1 MIHAPCPYVALHG
14 VAPSYEH
21 LRVFDCACYPNL
33 SAQAPHKLAPQ
44 ATRCVFLR
52 YSADHKGYRC
62 LDLST
67 NNIIISRHVV
77 FYEEDFPFTTSSRLT
92 NDLGIFLHDDSLGA
106 IPMPAPLSAPHVP
119 PGFLPLA
126 TASGQTSRPGGQ
138 TAPRTKA
145 GGPIVSPGCQTATR
159 IGVGSPTASPGG
171 PTALRTG
178 AGGPTTRPCPTPP
191 SPTSPT
197 SAASHAAPST
207 SAAPHAASTTP
218 VVPPTAPVSQLYP
231 LHYSRRPQAVQEPP
245 TPPLHQQS
253 PPAKA
258 VPVAPLVNPHPMTT
272 RVKRGIQILVD
283 KLSLSA
289 TS

>member
-1 MIHAPCPYVALHG
+1 MIHAPCPYVTLHG
-14 VAPSYEH
+14 VTPSYEH
-21 LRVFDCACYPNL
+21 LRVFDSACYPNL

-52 YSADHKGYRC
+52 YS
-62 LDLST
+62 
-67 NNIIISRHVV
+67 RHVV
-77 FYEEDFPFTTSSRLT
+77 FDEEDFPFTASSRLT

-145 GGPIVSPGCQTATR
+145 GGPIASPGCQTATR

-171 PTALRTG
+171 PT
-178 AGGPTTRPCPTPP
+178 TRPCPTPP
-191 SPTSPT
+191 SPASPT

-207 SAAPHAASTTP
+207 SAAPHAVSTTP
-218 VVPPTAPVSQLYP
+218 AVPPTAPVSQLYP
-231 LHYSRRPQAVQEPP
+231 LDYSCRPQAVQEPP

-272 RVKRGIQILVD
+272 RAKRGFRIPDD